1 MALYLGD
8 SKNLKIMLGDIAYI
22 LNIFSEVPITNGKL
36 LLSSEGYILM
46 DRNGLYITTKDG
58 E

>member
-8 SKNLKIMLGDIAYI
+8 SEKLKMMLGDIVQT